1 MNISSNGVS
10 LIEKFEGFRPTMY
23 KDAVGLPTIG
33 YGTLIQNA
41 DQQWLMTATITAD
54 QGEVL
59 LRTSVAPIETM
70 LNSVLPASANQNQ
83 FDALISF
90 AYNLGINALRGS
102 TLLAKAKINPAD
114 PSIAAEFA
122 KWVHAGTE
130 VLPGLVARRQAE
142 SNLYFS

>member
-10 LIEKFEGFRPTMY
+10 LIEQFEGFRPTMY

-41 DQQWLMTATITAD
+41 DQQWLMTATITTD

-70 LNSVLPASANQNQ
+70 LNATLPASANQNQ

-90 AYNLGINALRGS
+90 AYNLGINALKGS
-102 TLLAKAKINPAD
+102 TLLKKVIANPAD
-114 PSIAAEFA
+114 PTIADEFA

-130 VLPGLVARRQAE
+130 ILPGLVTRRKAE